1 MKIQTISCDTG
12 RVIDE
17 WTWSKLLE
25 ICGGDEY
32 MANDF
37 VKLIKRKPE
46 NPNTG
51 DILKVVE

>member
-25 ICGGDEY
+25 ICGGDED